1 MAKKCVGKFPKAF
14 RQMAVDQLNQCENI
28 VTLAK
33 ELGVSRLKRV
43 LAGKVLEVDFIQR
56 DLVPNSLQR
65 DAT

>member
-1 MAKKCVGKFPKAF
+1 VAKKCVGKFPKAF